1 MQIKS
6 NWQTILKRAWSIR
19 LIALSACFTAA
30 EVVVPLYSDV
40 IPRDT
45 FALLSAFTAVGA
57 LVSRVVTQQNMS
69 S

>member
-6 NWQTILKRAWSIR
+6 NCQTILKRAWSIR
-19 LIALSACFTAA
+19 LIALSECFTAA